1 MTATPGIR
9 INKYISE
16 TGLCSRREADELVEL
31 GSVQINGRVAVMG
44 DRVGP
49 DDQVKVRGK
58 LLTRYRPE
66 DDSLTLHDVPRD
78 EREMLIAADPAVFHT
93 TPHYRDYPIVLA
105 RLATMPSEVLLRFLE
120 RRSRGIAPK
129 RLVKEREGGM
139 I

>member
-1 MTATPGIR
+1 MAGKGIR
-9 INKYISE
+9 MNWDDAVR
-16 TGLCSRREADELVEL
+16 LAVAELPEVE
-31 GSVQINGRVAVMG
+31 VATSYG
-44 DRVGP
+44 TP
-49 DDQVKVRGK
+49 ALKVRGK

-66 DDSLTLHDVPRD
+66 DDSLTLHDVPPD

-105 RLATMPSEVLLRFLE
+105 RLAKIPSEVLLRFLE
-120 RRSRGIAPK
+120 RRWRGIAPK